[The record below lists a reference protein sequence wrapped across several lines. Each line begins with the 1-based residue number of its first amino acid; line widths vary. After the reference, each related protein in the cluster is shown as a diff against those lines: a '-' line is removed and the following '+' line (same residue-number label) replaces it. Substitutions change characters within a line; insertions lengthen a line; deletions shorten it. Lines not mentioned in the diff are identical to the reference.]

1 MNLLP
6 QSILNLIGEF
16 NADHRDLMRNVMNEL
31 FRNERICDSC
41 YDEIENDELKCVAY
55 ILFKRY
61 VFCCARC
68 KCDGDENIREQFMRR
83 RHYINW

>member
-16 NADHRDLMRNVMNEL
+16 NADHRDGMNHVFNEL
-31 FRNERICDSC
+31 FINEWICTSC
-41 YDEIENDELKCVAY
+41 VEYIENELQKCVAR

-61 VFCCARC
+61 VFCCERC
-68 KCDGDENIREQFMRR
+68 RWDGDETIREQFMRR
-83 RHYINW
+83 QNNL